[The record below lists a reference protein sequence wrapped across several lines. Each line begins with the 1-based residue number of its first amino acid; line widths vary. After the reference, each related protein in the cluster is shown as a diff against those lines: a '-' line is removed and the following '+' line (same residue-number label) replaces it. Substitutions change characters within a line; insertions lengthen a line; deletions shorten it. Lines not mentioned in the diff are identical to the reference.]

1 MGTILKVGCTY
12 KLGVLTHKLYI
23 QDSLLNDVEVTL
35 LDALG
40 CRVAE
45 ANMVGHDEVR
55 ITKIHTE
62 VKL

>member
-1 MGTILKVGCTY
+1 MGTILKVGHTY
-12 KLGVLTHKLYI
+12 KLGVLTHKLFI

-40 CRVAE
+40 DRVAE
-45 ANMVGHDEVR
+45 AERTDIDEVR
-55 ITKIHTE
+55 VLQIHKE

>member
-1 MGTILKVGCTY
+1 MGTILKVGYTY
-12 KLGVLTHKLYI
+12 KLGVLTHKLFI

-40 CRVAE
+40 DRVAE
-45 ANMVGHDEVR
+45 AERTDIDEVR
-55 ITKIHTE
+55 VLQIHKE